1 MYKVKLL
8 VIGPCECGKSVISNF
23 LADATETI
31 SNEYY
36 PTQGVRILEF
46 ESDNLNIG
54 GRIAK
59 TEVELWDCSGDTKYF
74 FFPSFFYFCDSYIVC
89 VWFENCW
96 PALMKDG
103 NGVIFVYSSDF
114 VNIRKEMD
122 MWYANFVQAQ
132 GLKDSQCMVICH
144 RKPNQPETRSSELYP
159 HASVS
164 LCVFLQP
171 AFFPRALGVRGG
183 GRRGRSKE
191 GIQQLPAEVAERH
204 QRAQGPG
211 RAEHP
216 QPALSTRLLSIWD
229 YVIGVSTPVT
239 EGYRKEEQSASIL
252 PIFYSS
258 EATQCQW
265 NWPSMQC

>member
-8 VIGPCECGKSVISNF
+8 VVGPCECGKSVISNF

-59 TEVELWDCSGDTKYF
+59 TEVELWDCSGDTK
-74 FFPSFFYFCDSYIVC
+74 
-89 VWFENCW
+89 FENCW

-103 NGVIFVYSSDF
+103 NGVIFIYSSDF

-144 RKPNQPETRSSELYP
+144 RKPNQPETRSSEL
-159 HASVS
+159 SS
-164 LCVFLQP
+164 LFSRVPWVCAGVEEGGVLRREFSSFLQ
-171 AFFPRALGVRGG
+171 
-183 GRRGRSKE
+183 
-191 GIQQLPAEVAERH
+191 
-204 QRAQGPG
+204 
-211 RAEHP
+211 
-216 QPALSTRLLSIWD
+216 RLLSGISERRD
-229 YVIGVSTPVT
+229 Q
-239 EGYRKEEQSASIL
+239 EELSIL
-252 PIFYSS
+252 N
-258 EATQCQW
+258 QH
-265 NWPSMQC
+265 